1 MRFTCILFFFLLS
14 FPTAVFAN
22 DDASKD
28 TLRIKY
34 NLSSDWNISS
44 GNLNSFV
51 TQNRGTLDLEKRVFG
66 VKTMVMYRYG
76 TLNGVENANEFNSL
90 VTLSLFPR
98 NKFYGFV
105 NGGVESSFLRG
116 FNLRSFG
123 GAGVTWRALN
133 SDKHKLEPF
142 TNLMYEFTRFK
153 TPIIVNEDTTNNL
166 NTLRAVVGWT
176 GTHKMISGKFIIT
189 HGARFQQSTIDINNF
204 RVESNVSIA
213 IPIIKILSVKTG
225 ATYTYEN
232 VVLPGRQNSDF
243 VWTFG
248 IALSNI

>member
-1 MRFTCILFFFLLS
+1 MLS
-14 FPTAVFAN
+14 FTTSVKAN
-22 DDASKD
+22 DDAGKD

-34 NLSSDWNISS
+34 NISSDLNITS

-90 VTLSLFPR
+90 VTVSLFPR

-123 GAGVTWRALN
+123 GAGVTWRAIN
-133 SDKHKLEPF
+133 TDKHKLEPF

-153 TPIIVNEDTTNNL
+153 TPIVVDGDTTNNL
-166 NTLRAVVGWT
+166 QTLRAVVGWT
-176 GTHKMISGKFIIT
+176 GTHKLVSGKFIIT
-189 HGARFQQSTIDINNF
+189 HGARYQQSLMDLRNF
-204 RVESNVSIA
+204 RLESNFSIA

-232 VVLPGRQNSDF
+232 VVVPGRQNADF